1 MMTEPELLSIVEA
14 EEKNALGYG
23 GGELGEAREQ
33 ALKFYNGEPYG
44 NEQEG
49 RSQVVTTEVADTV
62 EWILPSL
69 LKIFTASNKS
79 VEFEPERPGDEA
91 GAKQAT
97 DTCNYVFYRQNNGF
111 LALYSFFKDALIQK
125 NGYLKVWY
133 EKSTRTRKERYRG
146 ISRGQLLMLASNDA
160 VEIVN
165 VHAYP
170 DPTAQQNP
178 MAQAVVQ
185 ALGTAPEIYDV
196 ELSVKEKFGKVC
208 VQPVP
213 PEEMLISV
221 KHNSIDL
228 QDSPFTAHR
237 TQKTLSELKEQGF
250 DVEDLIRHGY
260 DDDDSNNSTEAQTR
274 REFSEESKP
283 DTETDDPAMRL
294 VWVTEAYVRV
304 DFNGDGIAELRKVI
318 KTGNKVLENEETDVV
333 PFPSIAPI
341 INTHRHFGKS
351 VAELVM
357 DLQLIKST
365 LWRQSLD
372 NIYLTNAPRS
382 AVLSDAQGNVMAN
395 LDDLLT
401 VRPGGIVR
409 EYAPNA
415 VRPLTVP
422 FMAKESLTLMEYA
435 DSVRENRTGVTRY
448 NQGVDAD
455 SLNKTAS
462 GITQIMSASQQRI
475 ELIARIFAETGVKQL
490 FKLILHCL
498 STYSDKAMTIRLRD
512 EFVEVDPRAWANGFD
527 MTVNVGLGTGNK
539 DQQLVHLNAIA
550 QAQFA
555 MLQAGLPVVTPKN
568 IYNAQTKIVE
578 NAGFKN
584 VEEFWTDPEQM
595 PPSPPPPPDPRIEA
609 DRQRLALAARSQ
621 EQKLATDRRR
631 AQEELTLK
639 REESRQEMMLEKMKA
654 SMQADLE
661 RWKATKEIELDA
673 YKAMLAAGLQMPMV
687 APSP

>member
-1 MMTEPELLSIVEA
+1 MTETELLSIVEA

>member
-1 MMTEPELLSIVEA
+1 MMTETELLSIVEA